1 MNNLELLWEYQ
12 QADTELKECEAKILN
27 TPTRK
32 KLVQLKKFYQN
43 GQAKLAELEKSAV
56 IKQNR
61 ISEIDAKNKAYL
73 ADMQDLDQ
81 DLGYYSECDEEEL
94 DEKTVREMV
103 ENCQKLFEKINASK
117 KEIAKVKQ
125 MIDAEDKAA
134 KELLANMVRVKNE
147 YDALMVEHKKEV
159 EANSSVPDEYKK
171 KLAEAEARLPKE
183 MVDEYKRIKGFRPNP
198 VAKLEN
204 DRCSGCRM
212 QLPASVAIKVESGD
226 KLILCENCGRIL
238 VVV

>member
-12 QADTELKECEAKILN
+12 QADTELKECEARIVN
-27 TPTRK
+27 TPTMK

-103 ENCQKLFEKINASK
+103 ENCQKLFDKINASK

-125 MIDAEDKAA
+125 QIDA
-134 KELLANMVRVKNE
+134 
-147 YDALMVEHKKEV
+147 
-159 EANSSVPDEYKK
+159 
-171 KLAEAEARLPKE
+171 
-183 MVDEYKRIKGFRPNP
+183 
-198 VAKLEN
+198 
-204 DRCSGCRM
+204 
-212 QLPASVAIKVESGD
+212 
-226 KLILCENCGRIL
+226 
-238 VVV
+238 